1 MGNEVSETQSLAE
14 RVRQGDRVALEQL
27 WAINEDRLRR
37 MAELRLDRRL
47 EGRVEVDQLLREA
60 FAEAAQRSGECPQGP
75 KSHPILW
82 LRALVAERLAAV
94 HRERLHAVP
103 DEVGLDVSLYRE
115 ALPTTTSASLA
126 AQLLGQFTSPTQA
139 AVRAGRILRL
149 QESLNAMDRLDRD
162 VLTLRHFEHLTLA
175 ETASELGIEESVVAK
190 RYILAMK
197 QLKQMLAGQ

>member
-1 MGNEVSETQSLAE
+1 MGNEVNDSQSLAE
-14 RVRQGDRVALEQL
+14 RVRQGDPKALEQL

-37 MAELRLDRRL
+37 MAELRLDQRL
-47 EGRVEVDQLLREA
+47 EGRIDVDLLLRDA
-60 FAEAAQRSGECPQGP
+60 FAEAAKRCGECPQGP
-75 KSHPILW
+75 RSHPVLW

-94 HRERLHAVP
+94 HRQKLSALP
-103 DEVGLDVSLYRE
+103 DEVSLDVSLYRE

-126 AQLLGQFTSPTQA
+126 AQLLGQLTSPTQA

-162 VLTLRHFEHLTLA
+162 VLTLRQFEHLTLS
-175 ETASELGIEESVVAK
+175 ETAAELGIEESVVAK